1 MNQVRV
7 IDQKVLRHP
16 FKKVPSTVWEGQG
29 SSKHHLGGNEFF
41 LGPYR
46 SEIGEYEWF
55 KYLIKV
61 GISEGWNPQ
70 GDYYTEVDYKKNR
83 WFCQTMVKYEN
94 YVTTNPPP
102 PPMRI
107 LTVRND
113 EGVLFGIKKHKTV
126 FFGNGTYQVQ
136 EEVEHKEFTYNP
148 FYNLKTVTNYKNG
161 EKHGLFVEFH
171 FNGLLKLKQTGNYKN
186 GKKDGLWEEFSDGD
200 PPSGENIDSLL
211 TKKINYKN
219 GVIQSQEVFKKERK
233 LGCFFYFCLFV
244 GLGFFLVWFFD
255 NYGW

>member
-1 MNQVRV
+1 MNQGRV
-7 IDQKVLRHP
+7 IDQKVLKHY
-16 FKKVPSTVWEGQG
+16 FKEVPVVRIGNRDDHWEGG
-29 SSKHHLGGNEFF
+29 SEFF

-61 GISEGWNPQ
+61 GISEGWTPQ

-83 WFCQTMVKYEN
+83 WFSQPMVKYEGF
-94 YVTTNPPP
+94 VTSKPPP

-107 LTVRND
+107 STVRNIQ
-113 EGVLFGIKKHKTV
+113 GVLFEIKKHKQDYG
-126 FFGNGTYQVQ
+126 FYQIQ
-136 EEVEHKEFTYNP
+136 EEVEHKKFTYNS
-148 FYNLKTVTNYKNG
+148 FYHLKTVTNYKNG

-171 FNGLLKLKQTGNYKN
+171 FYGLLRLKQTGNYKN
-186 GKKDGLWEEFSDGD
+186 GKKDGLWEEFSDED
-200 PPSGENIDSLL
+200 PPPGNNIDSLL

-219 GVIQSQEVFKKERK
+219 GVIQSQEVFKRKRK

-244 GLGFFLVWFFD
+244 GLVVFLW
-255 NYGW
+255 NWSWL